1 MQSKIFAHPEVKTF
15 NSYSQ
20 AVLSKLSRCHT
31 SGIGVH
37 QYRCSNE
44 GCSHVHYQYHS
55 CGNRHC
61 PNCGGTSGNNACPT
75 GHSGGDRRPHGRAIA
90 HYLFSYSVYFTTGVK
105 ITLHGQ

>member
-61 PNCGGTSGNNACPT
+61 PNCGGTKREQCLPDWSFRRGSKTAWGNYCPLLIFI
-75 GHSGGDRRPHGRAIA
+75 S
-90 HYLFSYSVYFTTGVK
+90 YLLYHRS
-105 ITLHGQ
+105 